1 MQNKMAKYCFTDVP
15 TPNILIDH
23 QCFISSHTD
32 GKMAHTVSRIGSFKI
47 NQLKEPH
54 YRGKLPF
61 MKI

>member
-1 MQNKMAKYCFTDVP
+1 MQIKMAKYYVP
-15 TPNILIDH
+15 TPNILIEH
-23 QCFISSHTD
+23 QCFFSYHTN
-32 GKMAHTVSRIGSFKI
+32 GKMVHSVSCIRSFKM